1 MKSHTDE
8 DKNVRCQNL
17 RVPQQLNAAQESSRH
32 VLETQGVEKH
42 TDSLPC
48 SNLPWAQGSGN
59 EEFLKVCS
67 VCAPFRIGPEHKF
80 ENWEILIATIM
91 KSLETLFSLF
101 PICCRFL
108 KLDSL
113 KPTPFRDS
121 PGRLLAVKE
130 MTRLGAG

>member
-1 MKSHTDE
+1 MTDE

-17 RVPQQLNAAQESSRH
+17 RVPHSSTLLKK
-32 VLETQGVEKH
+32 VLAMCLKRKALKNTPIHQHAGQV
-42 TDSLPC
+42 
-48 SNLPWAQGSGN
+48 SGN
-59 EEFLKVCS
+59 EEFS
-67 VCAPFRIGPEHKF
+67 RCAPFRIGPEHKF
-80 ENWEILIATIM
+80 ENWEIPIARIM
-91 KSLETLFSLF
+91 NSLETLFSLF
-101 PICCRFL
+101 PIYCRFL